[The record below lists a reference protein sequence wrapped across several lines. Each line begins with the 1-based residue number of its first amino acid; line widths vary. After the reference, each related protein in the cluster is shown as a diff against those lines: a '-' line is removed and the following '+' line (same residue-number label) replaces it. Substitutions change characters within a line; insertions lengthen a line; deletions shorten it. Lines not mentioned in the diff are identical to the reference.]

1 MSSEDLSKEQK
12 AQRRAEQD
20 SLENN
25 PFEFRAPP
33 GYSPYPIMDP
43 DRGGW
48 RGRGRGRGR
57 ASATVTSDY
66 SRDGSWP
73 QGYHSNKMPSR
84 GGLGGQGRG
93 GPGGLLVQTGGGGPG
108 GLLVQSGGGGPG
120 GLLVQSG
127 GGGGPSLDRPFLY
140 PMPGTSSG
148 LALEFVGG
156 YELAREGDSRMKFGS
171 EVK

>member
-20 SLENN
+20 SLENI

-66 SRDGSWP
+66 SFWP
-73 QGYHSNKMPSR
+73 QGSHSNKMATR
-84 GGLGGQGRG
+84 GGLVGQGRG
-93 GPGGLLVQTGGGGPG
+93 LG
-108 GLLVQSGGGGPG
+108 
-120 GLLVQSG
+120 
-127 GGGGPSLDRPFLY
+127 RPFPY
-140 PMPGTSSG
+140 PMPGTSSD
-148 LALEFVGG
+148 LALEFSGG
-156 YELAREGDSRMKFGS
+156 YEQAREDDSRLNFGS

>member
-20 SLENN
+20 SLENI
-25 PFEFRAPP
+25 PFEFLAPP

-73 QGYHSNKMPSR
+73 QGYHSNKMPPR

-108 GLLVQSGGGGPG
+108 GLLVQS
-120 GLLVQSG
+120 